1 MPLNT
6 HRDAIKHERRCLLSI
21 SQMANFLFF
30 LGFLLVIL
38 YLCTQID
45 TSMKITKIKTN
56 MGRFV
61 RPITKDLDTIVERMR
76 SPKTKEVADR
86 IAAIA
91 LRSRIAIEKGS
102 PRFHL
107 GDADKLPYLV
117 FSTTFGRDGLSK
129 PNSFTGLLMLNIP
142 CPQGARQVN
151 ELRRRVSQIPYT
163 MLAFAGVSGVTLK
176 VVVNCGDYKSPTT
189 NKSGKSVKSV
199 KSVVS
204 IKSFESEDYL
214 AFLKDAHES
223 AARLYTSLAMCNLI
237 VGEQTLTRGCRLSY
251 DPQLYYN
258 PEAQVMP
265 VVRDAKDPL
274 AAYEGTK
281 ADDEGTVVWFPGYEE
296 RQRIELEFQTCL
308 SKAIDDSDGVAE
320 RCLQLLADYC
330 NKACLQEEGCV
341 ERAAWNARFKPLGI
355 DVIRKTFRN
364 AYKTPYEGR
373 PLSQMN
379 EKERIM
385 RCIEE
390 FLGRRYQLRYNV
402 VKQVTEFRPND
413 LRFKQ
418 WRPLTDR
425 DLRSIVVEEMKEGGE
440 SWMSDVRTYVESAH
454 VSDYNPIHEFLAG
467 CGTWDGKANYIEDFA
482 RRLPTDYDRW
492 PQYFHRWLLAMVAQ
506 ALDINRDY
514 GNSMVPLLIGEQGFF
529 KTQFCNHILP
539 PSMREYYMKDIK
551 MENAE
556 QVERVLGRMWLV
568 NIDEYDSKTPRE
580 QAKIKR
586 LLTEKEV
593 QVRKMRSDQYT
604 MTPRLCSFIATTNDP
619 SPLPSGDGTRRYLC
633 IEVTGK
639 VDMSGQ
645 IPYKQIFVQ
654 AVTELRDPDCIYWFT
669 SDDEQEIQRHN
680 GHYQD
685 ESTPEMVLAQL
696 FEPTEQHK
704 SEFFWTTT
712 AIQKELSKHL
722 RSKDIPALKNLSTA
736 IKKLHWR
743 KVKNHGI
750 IGYYL
755 MQR

>member
-1 MPLNT
+1 
-6 HRDAIKHERRCLLSI
+6 
-21 SQMANFLFF
+21 
-30 LGFLLVIL
+30 
-38 YLCTQID
+38 
-45 TSMKITKIKTN
+45 MKITKIKTN
-56 MGRFV
+56 MGRFGAPV
-61 RPITKDLDTIVERMR
+61 TTDLDAVVERMR
-76 SPKTKEVADR
+76 SPKTKEAAER

-117 FSTTFGRDGLSK
+117 FSTTFGRDGLGK

-176 VVVNCGDYKSPTT
+176 VVVRCDYKTNDKKTT
-189 NKSGKSVKSV
+189 DLTTA
-199 KSVVS
+199 
-204 IKSFESEDYL
+204 EDYL
-214 AFLKDAHES
+214 SFLKDAHEN
-223 AARLYTSLAMCNLI
+223 AARLYTSLAMCNLL
-237 VGEQTLTRGCRLSY
+237 VGEQTLTRGCRMSY

-258 PEAQVMP
+258 PEAQLIP
-265 VVRDAKDPL
+265 VVRATKDPL
-274 AAYEGTK
+274 DAYEGTK
-281 ADDEGTVVWFPGYEE
+281 ADDDGTVVWFPDYDE
-296 RQRIELEFQTCL
+296 RKRIELEYQTCL
-308 SKAIDDSDGVAE
+308 SKAIDDCPE
-320 RCLQLLADYC
+320 NMEECLQTLADYC
-330 NKACLQEEGCV
+330 AKACLQEEGCV
-341 ERAAWNARFKPLGI
+341 ERASWNARFKPLGI
-355 DVIRKTFRN
+355 DVIRKIFRN
-364 AYKTPYEGR
+364 AYKTPYDGR
-373 PLSQMN
+373 PVSQMN

-385 RCIEE
+385 RSIED
-390 FLGRRYQLRYNV
+390 FLSRRYQLRYNV
-402 VKQVTEFRPND
+402 IKQITEFRPND

-418 WRPLTDR
+418 WKPLTDR
-425 DLRSIVVEEMKEGGE
+425 DLRSVVVEEMKEGGE
-440 SWMSDVRTYVESAH
+440 SWMSDIRTYVESAH
-454 VSDYNPIHEFLAG
+454 VQDYNPIHEFLAG
-467 CGTWDGKANYIEDFA
+467 CGTWDEKANYIEDFA
-482 RRLPTDYDRW
+482 RRLPTNYDRW
-492 PQYFHRWLLAMVAQ
+492 PQYFHRWFLAMVAQ

-514 GNSMVPLLIGEQGFF
+514 GNSMVPLLTGEQGFF

-551 MENAE
+551 MGNAE

-586 LLTEKEV
+586 LLTEEEV

-619 SPLPSGDGTRRYLC
+619 TPLPSGDGTRRYLC
-633 IEVTGK
+633 VEVTGK

-645 IPYKQIFVQ
+645 IPYKQMFAQ
-654 AVTELRDPDCIYWFT
+654 AVSELHDKDCVYWFT

-685 ESTPEMVLAQL
+685 ESAPEMVLAQL

-704 SEFFWTTT
+704 SEYFWTTT

-722 RSKDIPALKNLSTA
+722 RSKDIPALKNLSLA
-736 IKKLHWR
+736 IKKLRWR